1 MQAEITVE
9 VPCSGHQNS
18 VMRMKSCFSYLLVS
32 ALWILAPCACA
43 QDPDM
48 VLMDQLR
55 VAMDNNPR
63 YRADR
68 ERNDERHPIC
78 PQDLNAL
85 IKSAEGHARSWTV
98 VGRCSLKR
106 NDLGTAEN
114 AFRKASAIEPSSEAF
129 SLLGLALI
137 EESKLD
143 DVPRVLRQGAR
154 LNPGDDQLFRA
165 WGSYFRAKG
174 DLGRAARYYKK
185 AIDVLYPGGLG
196 LFETDDDMATLG
208 DIYREMGDHQDAID
222 AYKEACFGDICPDS
236 HTILNYGRELILVGR
251 ADAAKTLVSWV
262 PSGQEQAAKQL
273 RAELNDR
280 RRPTNGQ

>member
-1 MQAEITVE
+1 MK
-9 VPCSGHQNS
+9 
-18 VMRMKSCFSYLLVS
+18 MKSRFSCLFAL
-32 ALWILAPCACA
+32 ALWILTRSVSA

-55 VAMDNNPR
+55 TAMDHNPR
-63 YRADR
+63 YSADR
-68 ERNDERHPIC
+68 QRNDERHPIC
-78 PQDLNAL
+78 QQDLNAL
-85 IKSAEGHARSWTV
+85 MKSAEGNARSWTV
-98 VGRCSLKR
+98 VGRCSLER
-106 NDLGTAEN
+106 RDFGTAEI
-114 AFRKASAIEPSSEAF
+114 AFRKAAAIEPSSERY
-129 SLLGLALI
+129 SLLGLALV

-143 DVPRVLRQGAR
+143 DVPGVLRQGAR

-165 WGSYFRAKG
+165 WGSYYRAKG
-174 DLGRAARYYKK
+174 DLERAARYYKK

-222 AYKEACFGDICPDS
+222 AYKEACFGDICPNS

-251 ADAAKTLVSWV
+251 ADDAKALVTWV

-273 RAELNDR
+273 RAELNNKQ
-280 RRPTNGQ
+280 RP

>member
-1 MQAEITVE
+1 
-9 VPCSGHQNS
+9 
-18 VMRMKSCFSYLLVS
+18 
-32 ALWILAPCACA
+32 
-43 QDPDM
+43 M

-55 VAMDNNPR
+55 VAMDNSPR

-68 ERNDERHPIC
+68 QRNDERHPIC

-85 IKSAEGHARSWTV
+85 IKSAEGNARSWAV

-106 NDLGTAEN
+106 NDFGTAEI
-114 AFRKASAIEPSSEAF
+114 AFRRASAVEPSSETY

-143 DVPRVLRQGAR
+143 DVPGVLRQGAR
-154 LNPGDDQLFRA
+154 LNAADDQLFRA
-165 WGSYFRAKG
+165 WGSYYRAKG
-174 DLGRAARYYKK
+174 DFERAARYYKK

-196 LFETDDDMATLG
+196 LFEMDDDMATLG

-222 AYKEACFGDICPDS
+222 AYNEACFGDICPDS

-251 ADAAKTLVSWV
+251 TDAAKALIKWV

-273 RAELNDR
+273 RAELSER
-280 RRPTNGQ
+280 RRPASGQ